1 MEAVRVSRENDNPGP
16 RQRVN
21 EGPQSWFLV
30 LKRVVMIPV
39 CIVLFPVALIAMVL
53 VTWVLMF
60 PAGVIYSL
68 WRLSGRTM
76 RDRPGHP
83 HLSK

>member
-1 MEAVRVSRENDNPGP
+1 MSRENDNPGR

-21 EGPQSWFLV
+21 EGPTSWFLA
-30 LKRVVMIPV
+30 LKRVVMIPI

-53 VTWVLMF
+53 VTWVVMF
-60 PAGVIYSL
+60 PVGVIYSL
-68 WRLSGRTM
+68 WRLSARAV